1 MMVFQTVSAGSGHG
15 MQLVVGELRKYSAC
29 HAQSVIKLIVG
40 IVHLIDAEDG
50 FQTALIERTVVC
62 HERQSLNQWFN
73 LCSYGGE
80 NRCVFGIFTGK
91 SVYL

>member
-1 MMVFQTVSAGSGHG
+1 MIFQTVSAGSGHG
-15 MQLVVGELRKYSAC
+15 VQLVVGELRKYSAC

-40 IVHLIDAEDG
+40 IVHLIDAEDS

-62 HERQSLNQWFN
+62 HERQSLYQRLN
-73 LCSYGGE
+73 LCPYGGE